1 MMGDFYGPMMGG
13 HTGGPMGPMGPGVPP
28 MPPMMQSMYNGNM

>member
-13 HTGGPMGPMGPGVPP
+13 HMGGPMGPGGLPVPP
-28 MPPMMQSMYNGNM
+28 MMRNMYNGNM